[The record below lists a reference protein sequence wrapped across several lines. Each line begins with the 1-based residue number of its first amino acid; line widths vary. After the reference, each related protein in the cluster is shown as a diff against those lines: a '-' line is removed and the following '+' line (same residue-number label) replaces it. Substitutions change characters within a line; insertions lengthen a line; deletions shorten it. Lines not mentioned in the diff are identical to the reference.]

1 LKKEDTLANI
11 REAIELYMEP
21 VEDDIT
27 LSPGRG
33 TAEIVI

>member
-21 VEDDIT
+21 VEDDIM

>member
-1 LKKEDTLANI
+1 LRKEDTLANI
-11 REAIELYMEP
+11 RAAIALYMEP

-33 TAEIVI
+33 TAEIAI